1 MMKAGSAVRITHA
14 CRMRHT
20 WGGEA
25 GCARAVLTRHL
36 PVDQMYNT
44 LRISNLSLHRVVVI
58 RLACPCVVLPCAMRR
73 YANCGGVGP
82 RMMLFFVARALC

>member
-1 MMKAGSAVRITHA
+1 
-14 CRMRHT
+14 
-20 WGGEA
+20 
-25 GCARAVLTRHL
+25 
-36 PVDQMYNT
+36 MYNT